1 MKWKKTLDQLCFTP
15 ALFRDGFLEIVAQA
29 WAQYVDGSPSFVWEH
44 KLKNIKYALKKWEK
58 NTLNTPTSNK
68 QEKVLELFEIQ
79 LEMEASE
86 ITKSQLALEQFA
98 QIKTS
103 QSFQQEEEYLQLK
116 SRSLWLQEGDKNS
129 AFFHRQGRARLS
141 WNRISEISIGEDEII
156 KGHEHLK

>member
-1 MKWKKTLDQLCFTP
+1 M
-15 ALFRDGFLEIVAQA
+15 AQA
-29 WAQYVDGSPSFVWEH
+29 WAQYADRSPSFVWEH
-44 KLKNIKYALKKWEK
+44 KLKNTKYALKKWAK

-103 QSFQQEEEYLQLK
+103 QSF
-116 SRSLWLQEGDKNS
+116 
-129 AFFHRQGRARLS
+129 
-141 WNRISEISIGEDEII
+141 
-156 KGHEHLK
+156 